1 MYSLPYFKEKDEKVI
16 FDFIDAH
23 PFAFVTGCNKDYIP
37 VATQVPV
44 FIEHEEGKKFLR
56 GHIMKHTDHHKAF
69 LENPNVLVVFSGPH
83 TYVSATWYS
92 DPHQASTWNYISVHA
107 KGIIKFLDEKALA
120 KILKKTSLHFENY
133 NNASSTVFDNL
144 ADEYKQKLMKAIVA
158 FEIEI
163 KEFENVFKLSQ
174 NRDAESF
181 RQIKEKLCEQNS
193 DAQFI
198 AEEMEKRTSEL
209 FPAGSPDKD
218 NTMP

>member
-16 FDFIDAH
+16 LEFIDAH
-23 PFAFVTGCNKDYIP
+23 PFAFVTGCNKEYIP

-44 FIEHEEGKKFLR
+44 FIENENGRKFLR
-56 GHIMKHTDHHKAF
+56 GHIMKQTDHHKAF

-107 KGIIKFLDEKALA
+107 KGIIKFLDEAALE
-120 KILKKTSLHFENY
+120 KVLKKTSLHFENY
-133 NNASSTVFDNL
+133 NEASSTVFDNL
-144 ADEYKQKLMKAIVA
+144 ADDYKQKLMKAIVA

-163 KEFENVFKLSQ
+163 KEFDNVFKLSQ

-181 RQIKEKLCEQNS
+181 KHIKEKLCEHDS

-198 AEEMEKRTSEL
+198 AREMEKRTSEL
-209 FPAGSPDKD
+209 FPEGSQGKE